1 MTTKQEFDAAG
12 FFAALERSV
21 KTRQVTWKDVSRETG
36 VSQTTLTRMGQGR
49 RPDAASM
56 AVLSAWAGINPAN
69 YVPKKL
75 HHRPVG
81 NTMERV
87 ALLFRQD
94 AQLSDGARN
103 QLESIVTSAYLALK
117 DLPSAQSDKPEGS
130 QSSQDEGKD
139 SE

>member
-1 MTTKQEFDAAG
+1 MTNKQEFDATG
-12 FFAALERSV
+12 FYSALERSV
-21 KTRQVTWKDVSRETG
+21 RTRQVTWKDVSKDTG

-75 HHRPVG
+75 HRAPSN
-81 NTMERV
+81 NTIENV

-94 AQLSDGARN
+94 AELSDEAKK
-103 QLESIVTSAYLALK
+103 QLETIVTSTYMALK
-117 DLPSAQSDKPEGS
+117 SKPTTES
-130 QSSQDEGKD
+130 PN
-139 SE
+139 SEEKSE